1 MAYDINNGKQQVSI
15 FPYQELK
22 SVYGNQ
28 VLHGL
33 FRRGIYSGQ
42 ISLQNKDG
50 DNSVISFIIKSG
62 TTLVFEREDI
72 EGQKFIG
79 KVVLTDDAILNFNKS
94 DLWTNALYNTSGT
107 LYLVADWR
115 YDVATPSEKY
125 VDFTLETDTSIV
137 PIIAD
142 EDTTSHKIVIG
153 SILNNLYYVNLP
165 ANNSTSLQNYHIS
178 YNNQPNRNTFET
190 IFENT
195 DNFQI
200 TFDGSGRSIKVGP
213 GKSFISKTMVYND
226 ADTTLTLPTGIQY
239 YISDKVT
246 NTKIDVI
253 ATSSEGNYYQIDFLR
268 VILNEASNT
277 NAIQYK
283 WDSVLYPSGT
293 IPFGTNYNSSSTI
306 TEAQLLDYVKGK
318 QFPLTDDGITLLIA
332 IRPRNLIP
340 IVDGT
345 SNKMWP
351 ECCLLL
357 NGMDL
362 KQFGTVEYNTRMKVP
377 TYTTS
382 DITLTI

>member
-1 MAYDINNGKQQVSI
+1 
-15 FPYQELK
+15 
-22 SVYGNQ
+22 
-28 VLHGL
+28 
-33 FRRGIYSGQ
+33 
-42 ISLQNKDG
+42 
-50 DNSVISFIIKSG
+50 
-62 TTLVFEREDI
+62 
-72 EGQKFIG
+72 
-79 KVVLTDDAILNFNKS
+79 
-94 DLWTNALYNTSGT
+94 
-107 LYLVADWR
+107 
-115 YDVATPSEKY
+115 
-125 VDFTLETDTSIV
+125 LETDTSIT

-142 EDTTSHKIVIG
+142 ENTSSHKIVVG

-165 ANNSTSLQNYHIS
+165 ANNSTSLQDYHIS

-200 TFDGSGRSIKVGP
+200 TFDGSGRSVKVGP

-226 ADTTLTLPTGIQY
+226 SDTTLTIPTGIQY
-239 YISDKVT
+239 YISDKVK